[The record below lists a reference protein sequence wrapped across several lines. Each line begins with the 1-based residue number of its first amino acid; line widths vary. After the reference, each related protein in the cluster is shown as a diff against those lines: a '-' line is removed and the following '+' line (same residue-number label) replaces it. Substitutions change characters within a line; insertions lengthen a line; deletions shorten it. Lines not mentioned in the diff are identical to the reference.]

1 MQVPVLQ
8 LFCGSLSPKP
18 WHNGVIGVC
27 WFEIYFFI
35 PIIILCTLFS
45 LVYCACIWKYLAF
58 DSLYCSILYF
68 RVAVDVAIITNSC
81 VTVVLSFLLPYFEE
95 GFSIN
100 SRFIVIHNLL
110 TAILWIA
117 ILVFDFLHGKAT
129 KYSSRGPLLFLVFSF
144 AYLLCCV
151 INCWSFRTEVD
162 EFWRPFI
169 VANCYIHLFLLCLHL
184 FSKVPV
190 LYPSEEPR
198 RRRARILR
206 GSRGADQLPQ
216 YNEPGDISQG
226 YISQSD
232 VKCEDL
238 APYISRVFFCWVS
251 GLIRSGYYGE
261 LYSLRNLPIL
271 PKRLNTYILESKL
284 PDLNSK
290 LSSKSTTFPQLFERL
305 DHRYSLKAS
314 TPFLKAFFKPFG
326 REFIFLG
333 ILKLLLSCFSLCS
346 PVILNHFILSITSS
360 QTPTW
365 SCILTGLGLVL
376 LSFKIALLSTS
387 YNYRMASFSFKV
399 RVSVSGM
406 VYRTILSLKTSSLS
420 AIGTGSLVN
429 YLTCDADRIVNL
441 ATSVHEI
448 WAMPLQLLVAVSLL
462 YRQLGLACLV
472 GVGFLAVLLP
482 LNRILATQIGKFSR
496 RLMLFKD
503 ARIKLMSEML
513 SNMLSVKLACWE
525 NLMKSLVMHSRVQE
539 LKALRGQ
546 KLLDACCVF
555 FWAVCPALLASS
567 TFATYVAMGNELKA
581 SVVFPSLALFSM
593 LIGPMNAFPW
603 VINGVMEATISMQR
617 VSKLFHLPRGPFSSE
632 LTNTPL
638 SDNGTP
644 TDVPIVCSF
653 AEKSTI
659 SMPVN
664 ILNESFFYTNPDN
677 LVLKNISLQVQ
688 WGELIGVVGPVG
700 SGKSSLLLS
709 ILGELQ
715 SVLPENETIKENLR
729 ITSRLRYAYVSQTP
743 WLHAGTI
750 RENIVFGSDYDSNW
764 LDTVV
769 EACALKSDLEKLPHG
784 LDTDVGEAGGSR
796 LSGGQRARVA
806 LARAVYQKADV
817 YLLDDPL
824 SALDVDVGQEVVSHC
839 LLGLLSEKTRII
851 VTHQLD
857 WLTSSTGSKDVA
869 VDFIVELKDGTIKR
883 KFSGSLN
890 SLNDRHL
897 IHESICHKKDI
908 SVDNNREL
916 SNHNVGCSDIDN
928 TNLSSSLE
936 NDDDDTP
943 LIDTQNNTTT
953 NIYQSNSSNLN
964 GADTDD
970 VTTEHMAIGSI
981 TPHVYKSYIRA
992 VGYLLTFFILLSLVL
1007 MQGTRNASD
1016 WWLSYWIQDR
1026 NLSSSL
1032 SYKSVSDQGD
1042 LFPVHSINYKAF
1054 FSDSKHDASLISCN
1068 PSITDMQTAGSVH
1081 NSTSAYHL
1089 QVYAFIVT
1097 SNIIA
1102 TVFRAVVFA
1111 FGGLIAAAVVHES
1124 ALDTILEGRLNYF
1137 DTTPQGRI
1145 LNRFSSDVGT
1155 VDDALPFQLNILL
1168 ASLAG
1173 LLGALCIV
1181 CISLPTLIFFLLPL
1195 VFIFWSIQRQYRGAA
1210 RDLKRISS
1218 IVRSPVYA
1226 HYTDSL
1232 SGLAVIRGLGQE
1244 IRFRQMTASK
1254 LNDQIRAEL
1263 ASLAAGSWLSVRLQ
1277 LIGTGVIASVV
1288 GVSLVGRLFN
1298 WTQVAAI
1305 GLSTTYA
1312 LNIAGLMTSTVY
1324 DMTETEKNLVAVER
1338 CQELTDDT
1346 PIEYDTISVKP
1357 TAPQPRSS
1365 SHNHL
1370 RLPKQRKSGIT
1381 YPIGLPLNWPASG
1394 SVYFSNV
1401 SLTYRRNYQ
1410 SAIKQSFKALEDIN
1424 FTIKA
1429 GEFVGIVG
1437 RTGSGKSSLIKVL
1450 MRLVDHLPG
1459 PHTNQYIANQIGFVG
1474 ATGQVF
1480 VDGVDIRTIPLGLLR
1495 SQILTIC
1502 QEPFLFSGCLR
1513 DNLDP
1518 ENHLDDSILE
1528 EVLLKCQLAENRLQ
1542 ASEWLTRNVGESG
1555 RHVSVGQRQLI
1566 CLARALLRQPRPKII
1581 CLDEATASVDN
1592 KCEEI
1597 IHSKNFKEL
1606 LSYS

>member
-729 ITSRLRYAYVSQTP
+729 ITSRLRYAY
-743 WLHAGTI
+743 
-750 RENIVFGSDYDSNW
+750 
-764 LDTVV
+764 
-769 EACALKSDLEKLPHG
+769 
-784 LDTDVGEAGGSR
+784 
-796 LSGGQRARVA
+796 
-806 LARAVYQKADV
+806 
-817 YLLDDPL
+817 
-824 SALDVDVGQEVVSHC
+824 
-839 LLGLLSEKTRII
+839 
-851 VTHQLD
+851 
-857 WLTSSTGSKDVA
+857 TGSKDVA

-1597 IHSKNFKEL
+1597 IHQILEQEFQGATVLLIAHRLSSVRRLCSRVIVMQSGRIIADGPPEETLSSVFKHTKTVDL
-1606 LSYS
+1606 IKL